1 MVEKKIIVKHPIAQE
16 QDSPE
21 NEPPVKISKAILFRS
36 LAVLWIFPSFGA
48 CWILASGLNRLLGA
62 KGFLDAFSII
72 KIEELLAV
80 LLLLAHAVFIFLA
93 IRFRRLERTDN

>member
-1 MVEKKIIVKHPIAQE
+1 MKNPVAQE
-16 QDSPE
+16 SDSPE

-48 CWILASGLNRLLGA
+48 CWILASGLNKFLGA
-62 KGFLDAFSII
+62 KSFLDAFSIF
-72 KIEELLAV
+72 KIEEWLAI

-93 IRFRRLERTDN
+93 IQYRRLERTNN